1 MPNCP
6 NCGQATQRTSDWA
19 CQWCGYPLLSG
30 SFKEIPKTYAQ
41 LQAERAPKHRPPVED
56 STTTAPPP
64 SPPERVSSPQEHIP
78 ETEPEAIAEPEA
90 ETEPE
95 MVVVVEPEPAAE
107 ALPEP
112 EWEPEPAAE
121 VLPESEPES
130 EPMPAPEPEPETK
143 PKPKL
148 RAKFKDA
155 EQAKKEELTEE
166 AKPAPE
172 PRVKARYKR
181 VVKPKDEPAPEMVEE
196 TEPEPVVE
204 ALPEPEPQPI
214 AKPEP
219 VLITKPKPT
228 PKETAIEATVEE
240 LHQAFKADTE
250 TADAQLANN
259 TLRVTGVVGRIA
271 VDDIIDKPC
280 IILISSDKAVL
291 RNVLCVFDK
300 KQAPELNRLTAGET
314 VTVQGKYDSCTI
326 NILMVDCILVG

>member
-30 SFKEIPKTYAQ
+30 SFKEIQKTYAQ
-41 LQAERAPKHRPPVED
+41 LQAERASKHRPPVED
-56 STTTAPPP
+56 STTVP
-64 SPPERVSSPQEHIP
+64 SPPERVSSPQVRIP
-78 ETEPEAIAEPEA
+78 ETEPEPIAEPEA
-90 ETEPE
+90 TTEPE
-95 MVVVVEPEPAAE
+95 PEPEQETVMVVEPEPIAE
-107 ALPEP
+107 T
-112 EWEPEPAAE
+112 PA
-121 VLPESEPES
+121 P
-130 EPMPAPEPEPETK
+130 PAPTSAPLPEPEPESK
-143 PKPKL
+143 PISKL

-155 EQAKKEELTEE
+155 KQVKNEEPQEE

-172 PRVKARYKR
+172 PRLKARYKR
-181 VVKPKDEPAPEMVEE
+181 VVKPKDESASETVED

-204 ALPEPEPQPI
+204 ALPEPEPVPEPI
-214 AKPEP
+214 PTAEPEPQLIVKPKP
-219 VLITKPKPT
+219 VLITKPKPAPT
-228 PKETAIEATVEE
+228 EAAIEATVEE

-259 TLRVTGVVGRIA
+259 ILRVTGVVGRIA

-280 IILISSDKAVL
+280 IILISSDKTVL

-300 KQAPELNRLTAGET
+300 QQVPELNRLTAGQT
-314 VTVQGKYDSCTI
+314 VTLQGRYDSCTI